1 MSDHF
6 SGPRALAG
14 PAGDICD
21 LYAFPSPERPGHLVL
36 VMTVLPLAEP
46 ESLFSD
52 AIVCRFRLR
61 PLAIDRQRGVFPF
74 GPERS
79 EFVLACGFDAPA
91 PDAAGGR
98 PLQDGWCAL
107 PSGERAR
114 FRVNDARGGSLEGL
128 RVWAGLRSDP
138 FFIDIF
144 AYFESMK
151 AGRLAFKTVSTNILA
166 GTNVLSIV
174 VEVDCELLLQGDRG
188 PIFGAVGETVVAGKL
203 PVRIERIGRP
213 EIKNVLMSLK
223 DFDPVNRDLEVRDLY
238 NLEDAFHMSKDYR
251 GVYRARLN
259 ANLAAIDGLN
269 GRTDWPTGPDGAH
282 PLTELLLAD
291 YLVVD
296 VSKPFAPSSY
306 LEIERA
312 VLEGRPHQTCGGRSL
327 DDDVMDTMYTL
338 FINAGNGP
346 RISDGVDG
354 PTVPASDVFPYLR
367 QPNPPLTTER
377 LASLAVLT
385 GRAPHGHSDHDH
397 HESPEGAQT

>member
-1 MSDHF
+1 VSDHF

-21 LYAFPSPERPGHLVL
+21 FYAFPSPERPGHLVL
-36 VMTVLPLAEP
+36 VMSVLPLAEP
-46 ESLFSD
+46 DSLFSD

-61 PLAIDRQRGVFPF
+61 PLTIDRQRGAFPF

-91 PDAAGGR
+91 PDVAGGR
-98 PLQDGWCAL
+98 TQDGWCAL

-144 AYFESMK
+144 AFFESMK
-151 AGRLAFKTVSTNILA
+151 TGRLAFKNRSTNILA
-166 GTNVLSIV
+166 GTNVLSII
-174 VEVDCELLLQGDRG
+174 VEVDCERLLQGDRG
-188 PIFGAVGETVVAGKL
+188 PIFGAVAETVVAGNL

-223 DFDPVNRDLEVRDLY
+223 DFDQVNRDLEVRDLY
-238 NLEDAFHMSKDYR
+238 NLEDPFHMSKDYR

-259 ANLAAIDGLN
+259 ANLAALDGLDD
-269 GRTDWPTGPDGAH
+269 RIDWPAGPDGAH

-296 VSKPFAPSSY
+296 VSKPVAPDSY

-367 QPNPPLTTER
+367 PPNPPLTTEQ

-397 HESPEGAQT
+397 YDSPEEAQT